1 MFVRAPKEF
10 LKIKNNIKELS
21 KIDGL
26 ILINKPK
33 GWTSHD
39 VINKLRSILHQ
50 KKIGHTGT
58 LDPMATGVLPVL
70 LGNATKLSKYL
81 IEHDKTYIA
90 VIKLGIKTNTGDEE
104 GEIIE
109 RKEVNIDIL
118 KNTYIEDVL
127 KSFIGNQKQ
136 KPPIY
141 SAIKIN
147 GKKLYEYARNN
158 ESVEIQERDIE
169 VYEAKLLEINKNEV
183 EIRIQISVSKGT
195 YIRKLCE
202 DISEKLGTVGYMKEL
217 ERIRV
222 DKYYIKDTLDLDYIK
237 NNIDNVNNFCISIEE
252 IFDGNNK
259 IILPKD
265 KLKHFLNGVM
275 LTQLYVDGIYRIYCE
290 DVFIGI
296 GIVKDKLLKRDVV
309 VQK

>member
-1 MFVRAPKEF
+1 M
-10 LKIKNNIKELS
+10 S

-39 VINKLRSILHQ
+39 VVNKLRNILHQ

-58 LDPMATGVLPVL
+58 LDPLATGVLPVL

-90 VIKLGIKTNTGDEE
+90 VIKLGTKTNTGDEE
-104 GEIIE
+104 GKIIE
-109 RKEVNIDIL
+109 NKAVDINVL
-118 KNTYIEDVL
+118 ENNYVKDVL
-127 KSFIGNQKQ
+127 NSFIGKQKQ

-158 ESVEIQERDIE
+158 ESVEIPERDIE
-169 VYEAKLLEINKNEV
+169 VYEAELLELDKDKL
-183 EIRIQISVSKGT
+183 EIKVQLSVSKGT

-217 ERIRV
+217 ERTRV
-222 DKYYIKDTLDLDYIK
+222 DKYYIKDALDLEYIK
-237 NNIDNVNNFCISIEE
+237 ENINSINKFCISIED
-252 IFDGNNK
+252 IFNGNNK

-296 GIVKDKLLKRDVV
+296 GIVKDSLLKRDVIV
-309 VQK
+309 

>member
-1 MFVRAPKEF
+1 MF
-10 LKIKNNIKELS
+10 I
-21 KIDGL
+21 IDGL

-39 VINKLRSILHQ
+39 VVNKLRSILHQ

-90 VIKLGIKTNTGDEE
+90 VIKLGLKTNTGDEE

-118 KNTYIEDVL
+118 KNTYIENVL
-127 KSFIGNQKQ
+127 KSFIGKQKQ
-136 KPPIY
+136 KPPMY

-158 ESVEIQERDIE
+158 EFVEIPERDIE
-169 VYEAKLLEINKNEV
+169 VYEAKLLEINRNEL
-183 EIRIQISVSKGT
+183 EIKIQLSVSKGT

-217 ERIRV
+217 VRTRV
-222 DKYYIKDTLDLDYIK
+222 DKYNIKDSIDLDYIK

-296 GIVKDKLLKRDVV
+296 GIVKDNLLKRDVIV
-309 VQK
+309 

>member
-1 MFVRAPKEF
+1 M
-10 LKIKNNIKELS
+10 
-21 KIDGL
+21 
-26 ILINKPK
+26 
-33 GWTSHD
+33 
-39 VINKLRSILHQ
+39 HQ

-158 ESVEIQERDIE
+158 EFVEIPERDIE

>member
-1 MFVRAPKEF
+1 M
-10 LKIKNNIKELS
+10 S

-158 ESVEIQERDIE
+158 EFVEIPERDIE
-169 VYEAKLLEINKNEV
+169 VYEAKLLEINKNKL
-183 EIRIQISVSKGT
+183 EIRIQLSVSKGT

>member
-1 MFVRAPKEF
+1 M
-10 LKIKNNIKELS
+10 S

-26 ILINKPK
+26 ILVNKPK

-39 VINKLRSILHQ
+39 VVNKLRSILHQ

-158 ESVEIQERDIE
+158 EFVEIPERDIE

-275 LTQLYVDGIYRIYCE
+275 LTQLYVDGIYRIYC
-290 DVFIGI
+290 DNTFIGI
-296 GIVKDKLLKRDVV
+296 GVVKNKLLKRDVV
-309 VQK
+309 VKGD

>member
-1 MFVRAPKEF
+1 MFT
-10 LKIKNNIKELS
+10 
-21 KIDGL
+21 IDGL

-39 VINKLRSILHQ
+39 VVNKLRNILHQ

-58 LDPMATGVLPVL
+58 LDPLATGVLPVL

-90 VIKLGIKTNTGDEE
+90 VIKLGTKTNTGDEE
-104 GEIIE
+104 GKIIE
-109 RKEVNIDIL
+109 NKAVDINVL
-118 KNTYIEDVL
+118 ENNYVKDVL
-127 KSFIGNQKQ
+127 NSFIGKQKQ

-158 ESVEIQERDIE
+158 ESVEIPERDIE
-169 VYEAKLLEINKNEV
+169 VYEAELLELDKDKL
-183 EIRIQISVSKGT
+183 EIKVQLSVSKGT

-202 DISEKLGTVGYMKEL
+202 DISEKLGTVGYMKKL

-222 DKYYIKDTLDLDYIK
+222 DKYYIKDSVDLEYIK
-237 NNIDNVNNFCISIEE
+237 ENIDKINDLCISIEN
-252 IFDGNNK
+252 IFSGNNK
-259 IILPKD
+259 ITLSKD

-275 LTQLYVDGIYRIYCE
+275 LTQLCEDGIYRIYCE
-290 DVFIGI
+290 NAFIGI
-296 GIVKDKLLKRDVV
+296 GVVKNKLLKRDVV
-309 VQK
+309 V

>member
-1 MFVRAPKEF
+1 MFT
-10 LKIKNNIKELS
+10 
-21 KIDGL
+21 IDGL

-39 VINKLRSILHQ
+39 VVNKLRNILHQ

-58 LDPMATGVLPVL
+58 LDPLATGVLPVL

-90 VIKLGIKTNTGDEE
+90 VIKLGTKTNTGDEE
-104 GEIIE
+104 GKIIE
-109 RKEVNIDIL
+109 NKAVDTNVLENNYV
-118 KNTYIEDVL
+118 KDVL
-127 KSFIGNQKQ
+127 NSFIGKQKQ

-158 ESVEIQERDIE
+158 ESVEIPERDIE
-169 VYEAKLLEINKNEV
+169 VYEAELLELDKDKL
-183 EIRIQISVSKGT
+183 EIKVQLSVSKGT

-202 DISEKLGTVGYMKEL
+202 DISEKLGTVGYMKKL

-222 DKYYIKDTLDLDYIK
+222 DKYYIKDSVDLEYIK
-237 NNIDNVNNFCISIEE
+237 ENIDKINDLCISIEN
-252 IFDGNNK
+252 IFSGNNK
-259 IILPKD
+259 ITLSKD

-275 LTQLYVDGIYRIYCE
+275 LTQLCEDGIYRIYCE
-290 DVFIGI
+290 NAFIGI
-296 GIVKDKLLKRDVV
+296 GIVKNKLLKRDVV
-309 VQK
+309 V

>member
-1 MFVRAPKEF
+1 MFT
-10 LKIKNNIKELS
+10 
-21 KIDGL
+21 IDGL

-39 VINKLRSILHQ
+39 VVNKLRNILHQ

-58 LDPMATGVLPVL
+58 LDPLATGVLPVL

-90 VIKLGIKTNTGDEE
+90 VIKLGTKTNTGDEE
-104 GEIIE
+104 GKIIE
-109 RKEVNIDIL
+109 NKAVDINVL
-118 KNTYIEDVL
+118 ENNYVKDVL
-127 KSFIGNQKQ
+127 NSFIGKQKQ
-136 KPPIY
+136 KPPLY

-158 ESVEIQERDIE
+158 ESVEIPERDIE
-169 VYEAKLLEINKNEV
+169 VYEAELLELDKDKL
-183 EIRIQISVSKGT
+183 EIKVQLSVSKGT

-202 DISEKLGTVGYMKEL
+202 DISEKLGTVGYMKKL

-222 DKYYIKDTLDLDYIK
+222 DKYYIKDSVDLEYIK
-237 NNIDNVNNFCISIEE
+237 ENIDKINDLCISIEN
-252 IFDGNNK
+252 IFSGNNK
-259 IILPKD
+259 ITLSKD

-275 LTQLYVDGIYRIYCE
+275 LTQLCEDGIYRIYCE
-290 DVFIGI
+290 NAFIGI
-296 GIVKDKLLKRDVV
+296 GVVKNKLLKRDVV
-309 VQK
+309 V

>member
-1 MFVRAPKEF
+1 MFARAPKEF

-309 VQK
+309 V

>member
-1 MFVRAPKEF
+1 MFT
-10 LKIKNNIKELS
+10 
-21 KIDGL
+21 IDGL

-39 VINKLRSILHQ
+39 VVNKLRNILHQ

-58 LDPMATGVLPVL
+58 LDPLATGVLPVL

-90 VIKLGIKTNTGDEE
+90 VIKLGTKTNTGDEE
-104 GEIIE
+104 GKIIE
-109 RKEVNIDIL
+109 NKAVDTNVLENNYV
-118 KNTYIEDVL
+118 KDVL
-127 KSFIGNQKQ
+127 NSFIGKQKQ

-158 ESVEIQERDIE
+158 ESVEIPERDIE
-169 VYEAKLLEINKNEV
+169 VYEAELLELDKDKL
-183 EIRIQISVSKGT
+183 EIKVQLSVSKGT
-195 YIRKLCE
+195 YIRRLCE

-222 DKYYIKDTLDLDYIK
+222 DKYYIKDSVDLEYIK
-237 NNIDNVNNFCISIEE
+237 ENIDKINDLCISIEN
-252 IFDGNNK
+252 IFSGNNK
-259 IILPKD
+259 ITLSKD

-275 LTQLYVDGIYRIYCE
+275 LTQLCEDGIYRIYCE
-290 DVFIGI
+290 NAFIGI
-296 GIVKDKLLKRDVV
+296 GIVKNKLLKRDVV
-309 VQK
+309 V

>member
-1 MFVRAPKEF
+1 MFT
-10 LKIKNNIKELS
+10 
-21 KIDGL
+21 IDGL

-39 VINKLRSILHQ
+39 VVNKLRNILHQ

-58 LDPMATGVLPVL
+58 LDPLATGVLPVL

-90 VIKLGIKTNTGDEE
+90 VIKLGTKTNTGDEE
-104 GEIIE
+104 GKIIE
-109 RKEVNIDIL
+109 NKAVDINVL
-118 KNTYIEDVL
+118 ENNYVKDVL
-127 KSFIGNQKQ
+127 NSFIGKQKQ

-158 ESVEIQERDIE
+158 ESVEIPERDIE
-169 VYEAKLLEINKNEV
+169 VYEAELLELDKDKL
-183 EIRIQISVSKGT
+183 EIKVQLSVSKGT
-195 YIRKLCE
+195 YIRRLCE

-222 DKYYIKDTLDLDYIK
+222 DKYYIKDSVDLEYIK
-237 NNIDNVNNFCISIEE
+237 ENIDKINDLCISIEN
-252 IFDGNNK
+252 IFSGNNK
-259 IILPKD
+259 IILSKD

-275 LTQLYVDGIYRIYCE
+275 LTQLCEDGIYRIYCE
-290 DVFIGI
+290 NAFIGI
-296 GIVKDKLLKRDVV
+296 GIVKNKLLKRDVV
-309 VQK
+309 V

>member
-1 MFVRAPKEF
+1 MFT
-10 LKIKNNIKELS
+10 
-21 KIDGL
+21 IDGL

-39 VINKLRSILHQ
+39 VVNKLRNILHQ

-58 LDPMATGVLPVL
+58 LDPLATGVLPVL

-90 VIKLGIKTNTGDEE
+90 VIKLGTKTNTGDEE
-104 GEIIE
+104 EKIIE
-109 RKEVNIDIL
+109 NKAVDTNVLENNYV
-118 KNTYIEDVL
+118 KDVL
-127 KSFIGNQKQ
+127 NSFIGKQKQ

-158 ESVEIQERDIE
+158 ESVEIPERDIE
-169 VYEAKLLEINKNEV
+169 VYEAELLELDKDKL
-183 EIRIQISVSKGT
+183 EIKVQLSVSKGT

-202 DISEKLGTVGYMKEL
+202 DISEKLGTVGYMKKL

-222 DKYYIKDTLDLDYIK
+222 DKYYIKDSVDLEYIK
-237 NNIDNVNNFCISIEE
+237 ENIDKINDLCISIEN
-252 IFDGNNK
+252 IFSGNNK
-259 IILPKD
+259 ITLSKD

-275 LTQLYVDGIYRIYCE
+275 LTQLCEDGIYRIYCE
-290 DVFIGI
+290 NAFIGI
-296 GIVKDKLLKRDVV
+296 GVVKNKLLKRDVV
-309 VQK
+309 V

>member
-1 MFVRAPKEF
+1 M
-10 LKIKNNIKELS
+10 S

-26 ILINKPK
+26 ILVNKPK

-39 VINKLRSILHQ
+39 VVNKLRSILHQ

>member
-1 MFVRAPKEF
+1 M
-10 LKIKNNIKELS
+10 S

-158 ESVEIQERDIE
+158 EFVEIPERDIE
-169 VYEAKLLEINKNEV
+169 VYEAKLLEINKNKL
-183 EIRIQISVSKGT
+183 EIRIQLSVSKGT

-217 ERIRV
+217 VRTRV
-222 DKYYIKDTLDLDYIK
+222 DEYYLKDALDLEYIKE
-237 NNIDNVNNFCISIEE
+237 NNENINNFCISIED
-252 IFDGNNK
+252 IFNGDNK

>member
-1 MFVRAPKEF
+1 MFT
-10 LKIKNNIKELS
+10 
-21 KIDGL
+21 IDGL

-39 VINKLRSILHQ
+39 VVNKLRNILHQ

-58 LDPMATGVLPVL
+58 LDPLATGVLPVL

-90 VIKLGIKTNTGDEE
+90 VIKLGTKTNTGDEE
-104 GEIIE
+104 GKIIE
-109 RKEVNIDIL
+109 NKAVDTNVLENNYV
-118 KNTYIEDVL
+118 KDVL
-127 KSFIGNQKQ
+127 NSFIGKQKQ
-136 KPPIY
+136 KPPLY

-158 ESVEIQERDIE
+158 ESVEIPERDIE
-169 VYEAKLLEINKNEV
+169 VYEAELLELDKDKL
-183 EIRIQISVSKGT
+183 EIKVQLSVSKGT

-202 DISEKLGTVGYMKEL
+202 DISEKLGTVGYMKKL

-222 DKYYIKDTLDLDYIK
+222 DKYYIKDSVDLEYIK
-237 NNIDNVNNFCISIEE
+237 ENIDKINDLCISIEN
-252 IFDGNNK
+252 IFSGNNK
-259 IILPKD
+259 ITLSKD

-275 LTQLYVDGIYRIYCE
+275 LTQLCEDGIYRIYCE
-290 DVFIGI
+290 NAFIGI
-296 GIVKDKLLKRDVV
+296 GVVKNKLLKRDVV
-309 VQK
+309 V

>member
-1 MFVRAPKEF
+1 MFT
-10 LKIKNNIKELS
+10 
-21 KIDGL
+21 IDGL

-39 VINKLRSILHQ
+39 VVNKLRNILHQ

-58 LDPMATGVLPVL
+58 LDPLATGVLPVL

-90 VIKLGIKTNTGDEE
+90 VIKLGTKTNTGDEE

-109 RKEVNIDIL
+109 RKEVDIDIL
-118 KNTYIEDVL
+118 ENTYIEDVL
-127 KSFIGNQKQ
+127 KSFIGKQKQ
-136 KPPIY
+136 KPPMY

-158 ESVEIQERDIE
+158 EFVEIPERDIE
-169 VYEAKLLEINKNEV
+169 VYEAKLLEINRNEL
-183 EIRIQISVSKGT
+183 EIKIQLSVSKGT

-202 DISEKLGTVGYMKEL
+202 DISDKLGTVGYMKEL
-217 ERIRV
+217 ERTRV
-222 DKYYIKDTLDLDYIK
+222 DKYYIKDALDLEYIK
-237 NNIDNVNNFCISIEE
+237 ENINSINKFCISIEN
-252 IFDGNNK
+252 IFNGNNK

-296 GIVKDKLLKRDVV
+296 GIVKDNLLKRDVIV
-309 VQK
+309 

>member
-1 MFVRAPKEF
+1 
-10 LKIKNNIKELS
+10 
-21 KIDGL
+21 
-26 ILINKPK
+26 
-33 GWTSHD
+33 
-39 VINKLRSILHQ
+39 
-50 KKIGHTGT
+50 
-58 LDPMATGVLPVL
+58 MATGVLPVL

-90 VIKLGIKTNTGDEE
+90 VIKLGLKTNTGDEE

-109 RKEVNIDIL
+109 RKEVDIDIL
-118 KNTYIEDVL
+118 ENTYIEDVL
-127 KSFIGNQKQ
+127 KSFIGKQKQ
-136 KPPIY
+136 KPPMY

-158 ESVEIQERDIE
+158 EFVEIPERDIE
-169 VYEAKLLEINKNEV
+169 VYEAKLLEINRNEL
-183 EIRIQISVSKGT
+183 EIKIQLSVSKGT

-202 DISEKLGTVGYMKEL
+202 DISDKLGTVGYMKEL
-217 ERIRV
+217 ERTRV
-222 DKYYIKDTLDLDYIK
+222 DKYYIKDALDLEYIK
-237 NNIDNVNNFCISIEE
+237 ENINSINKFCISIEN
-252 IFDGNNK
+252 IFNGNNK

-296 GIVKDKLLKRDVV
+296 GIVKDNLLKRDVIV
-309 VQK
+309 

>member
-1 MFVRAPKEF
+1 
-10 LKIKNNIKELS
+10 
-21 KIDGL
+21 
-26 ILINKPK
+26 
-33 GWTSHD
+33 
-39 VINKLRSILHQ
+39 
-50 KKIGHTGT
+50 
-58 LDPMATGVLPVL
+58 MATGVLPVL

-90 VIKLGIKTNTGDEE
+90 VIKLGLKTNTGDEE

-109 RKEVNIDIL
+109 RKEVDIDIL
-118 KNTYIEDVL
+118 ENTYIEDVL
-127 KSFIGNQKQ
+127 KSFIGKQKQ
-136 KPPIY
+136 KPPMY

-158 ESVEIQERDIE
+158 EFVEIPERDIE
-169 VYEAKLLEINKNEV
+169 VYEAKLLEINRNEL
-183 EIRIQISVSKGT
+183 EIKIQLSVSKGT

-217 ERIRV
+217 VRTRV
-222 DKYYIKDTLDLDYIK
+222 DKYHIKDSIDLDYIK

-296 GIVKDKLLKRDVV
+296 GIIKDNLLKRDVIV
-309 VQK
+309 

>member
-1 MFVRAPKEF
+1 MF
-10 LKIKNNIKELS
+10 I
-21 KIDGL
+21 IDGL

-39 VINKLRSILHQ
+39 VVNKLRSILHQ

-90 VIKLGIKTNTGDEE
+90 VIKLGIKTNTGDGE

-118 KNTYIEDVL
+118 KNTYIENVL
-127 KSFIGNQKQ
+127 KSFIGKQKQ
-136 KPPIY
+136 KPPMY

-158 ESVEIQERDIE
+158 EFVEIPERDIE
-169 VYEAKLLEINKNEV
+169 VYEAKLLEINKNEL
-183 EIRIQISVSKGT
+183 EIRIQLSVSKGT

-222 DKYYIKDTLDLDYIK
+222 DKYYIKDALDLDYIK
-237 NNIDNVNNFCISIEE
+237 SNIDNVNNFCISIEE

-296 GIVKDKLLKRDVV
+296 GIVKDNLLKRDVIV
-309 VQK
+309 

>member
-1 MFVRAPKEF
+1 M
-10 LKIKNNIKELS
+10 S

-127 KSFIGNQKQ
+127 KSFIGKQKQ

-158 ESVEIQERDIE
+158 EFVEIPERDIE
-169 VYEAKLLEINKNEV
+169 VYEAKLLEINRNEL
-183 EIRIQISVSKGT
+183 EIKIQLSVSKGT

-202 DISEKLGTVGYMKEL
+202 DISDKLGTVGYMKEL
-217 ERIRV
+217 ERTRV
-222 DKYYIKDTLDLDYIK
+222 DKYYIKDALDLEYIK
-237 NNIDNVNNFCISIEE
+237 ENINSINKFCISIED
-252 IFDGNNK
+252 IFNGNNK

>member
-1 MFVRAPKEF
+1 MFT
-10 LKIKNNIKELS
+10 
-21 KIDGL
+21 IDGL

-39 VINKLRSILHQ
+39 VVNKLRNILHQ

-58 LDPMATGVLPVL
+58 LDPLATGVLPVL

-90 VIKLGIKTNTGDEE
+90 VIKLGTKTNTGDEE
-104 GEIIE
+104 GKIIE
-109 RKEVNIDIL
+109 NKAVDINVL
-118 KNTYIEDVL
+118 ENNYVKDVL
-127 KSFIGNQKQ
+127 NSFIGKQKQ

-158 ESVEIQERDIE
+158 ESVEIPERDIE
-169 VYEAKLLEINKNEV
+169 VYEAELLELDKDKL
-183 EIRIQISVSKGT
+183 EIKVQLSVSKGT
-195 YIRKLCE
+195 YIRRLCE

-222 DKYYIKDTLDLDYIK
+222 DKYYIKDSVDLEYIK
-237 NNIDNVNNFCISIEE
+237 ENIDKINDLCISIEN
-252 IFDGNNK
+252 IFSGNNK
-259 IILPKD
+259 IILSKD

-275 LTQLYVDGIYRIYCE
+275 LTQLCEDGIYRIYCE
-290 DVFIGI
+290 NAFIGI
-296 GIVKDKLLKRDVV
+296 GVVKNKLLKRDVV
-309 VQK
+309 V

>member
-1 MFVRAPKEF
+1 M
-10 LKIKNNIKELS
+10 S

-90 VIKLGIKTNTGDEE
+90 VVKLGVKTNTGDEE
-104 GEIIE
+104 GKIIE
-109 RKEVNIDIL
+109 TKDVKKDVLEKEI
-118 KNTYIEDVL
+118 IEDVL
-127 KSFIGNQKQ
+127 KSFIGKQKQ
-136 KPPIY
+136 IPPIY

-158 ESVEIQERDIE
+158 EFVEIPARDIE

>member
-1 MFVRAPKEF
+1 MFT
-10 LKIKNNIKELS
+10 
-21 KIDGL
+21 IDGL

-39 VINKLRSILHQ
+39 VVNKLRNILHQ

-58 LDPMATGVLPVL
+58 LDPLATGVLPVL

-90 VIKLGIKTNTGDEE
+90 VIKLGTKTNTGDEE
-104 GEIIE
+104 GKIIE
-109 RKEVNIDIL
+109 NKAVDTNVLENNYV
-118 KNTYIEDVL
+118 KDVL
-127 KSFIGNQKQ
+127 NSFIGKQKQ

-158 ESVEIQERDIE
+158 ESVEIPERDIE
-169 VYEAKLLEINKNEV
+169 VYEAELLELDKDKL
-183 EIRIQISVSKGT
+183 EIKVQLSVSKGT
-195 YIRKLCE
+195 YIRRLCE

-222 DKYYIKDTLDLDYIK
+222 DKYYIKDSVDLEYIK
-237 NNIDNVNNFCISIEE
+237 ENIDKINDLCISIEN
-252 IFDGNNK
+252 IFSGNNK
-259 IILPKD
+259 ITLSKD

-275 LTQLYVDGIYRIYCE
+275 LTQLCEDGIYRIYCE
-290 DVFIGI
+290 NAFIGI
-296 GIVKDKLLKRDVV
+296 GVVKNKLLKRDVV
-309 VQK
+309 V

>member
-1 MFVRAPKEF
+1 MFARAPKKL
-10 LKIKNNIKELS
+10 LKIILRRLS

-26 ILINKPK
+26 ILVNKPK

-39 VINKLRSILHQ
+39 VVNKLRSILHQ

-58 LDPMATGVLPVL
+58 LDPMATGVLPILV
-70 LGNATKLSKYL
+70 GNATKLSKYL

-90 VIKLGIKTNTGDEE
+90 VVKLGIKTNTGDEE
-104 GEIIE
+104 GKIIE
-109 RKEVNIDIL
+109 TKDVKKDVLEKEI
-118 KNTYIEDVL
+118 IEDVL
-127 KSFIGNQKQ
+127 KSFIGKQKQ

-158 ESVEIQERDIE
+158 ESVEIPERDIE
-169 VYEAKLLEINKNEV
+169 VYEAELLELDKDKL
-183 EIRIQISVSKGT
+183 EIKVQLSVSKGT

-202 DISEKLGTVGYMKEL
+202 DISEKLGTVGYMKKL

-222 DKYYIKDTLDLDYIK
+222 DKYYIKDSVDLEYIK
-237 NNIDNVNNFCISIEE
+237 ENIDKINDLCISIEN
-252 IFDGNNK
+252 IFSGNNK
-259 IILPKD
+259 ITLSKD

-275 LTQLYVDGIYRIYCE
+275 LTQLCEDGIYRIYCE
-290 DVFIGI
+290 NAFIGI
-296 GIVKDKLLKRDVV
+296 GVVKNKLLKRDVV
-309 VQK
+309 V

>member
-1 MFVRAPKEF
+1 M
-10 LKIKNNIKELS
+10 S

-39 VINKLRSILHQ
+39 VVNKLRNILHQ

-58 LDPMATGVLPVL
+58 LDPLATGVLPVL

-90 VIKLGIKTNTGDEE
+90 VIKLGTKTNTGDEE
-104 GEIIE
+104 GKIIE
-109 RKEVNIDIL
+109 NKAVDTNVLENNYV
-118 KNTYIEDVL
+118 KDVL
-127 KSFIGNQKQ
+127 NSFIGKQKQ

-158 ESVEIQERDIE
+158 ESVEIPERDIE
-169 VYEAKLLEINKNEV
+169 VYEAELLELDKDKL
-183 EIRIQISVSKGT
+183 EIKVQLSVSKGT

-202 DISEKLGTVGYMKEL
+202 DISEKLGTVGYMKKL

-222 DKYYIKDTLDLDYIK
+222 DKYYIKDSVDLEYIK
-237 NNIDNVNNFCISIEE
+237 ENIDKINDLCISIEN
-252 IFDGNNK
+252 IFSGNNK
-259 IILPKD
+259 ITLSKD

-275 LTQLYVDGIYRIYCE
+275 LTQLCEDGIYRIYCE
-290 DVFIGI
+290 NAFIGI
-296 GIVKDKLLKRDVV
+296 GVVKNKLLKRDVV
-309 VQK
+309 V

>member
-1 MFVRAPKEF
+1 MFT
-10 LKIKNNIKELS
+10 
-21 KIDGL
+21 IDGL

-39 VINKLRSILHQ
+39 VVNKLRNILHQ

-58 LDPMATGVLPVL
+58 LDPLATGVLPVL

-90 VIKLGIKTNTGDEE
+90 VIKLGTKTNTGDEE
-104 GEIIE
+104 GKIIE
-109 RKEVNIDIL
+109 NKAVDINVL
-118 KNTYIEDVL
+118 ENNYVKDVL
-127 KSFIGNQKQ
+127 NSFIGKQKQ

-158 ESVEIQERDIE
+158 ESVEIPERDIE
-169 VYEAKLLEINKNEV
+169 VYEAELLELDKDKL
-183 EIRIQISVSKGT
+183 EIKVQLSVSKGT

-222 DKYYIKDTLDLDYIK
+222 DKYYIKDSVDLEYIK
-237 NNIDNVNNFCISIEE
+237 ENIDKINDLCISIEN
-252 IFDGNNK
+252 IFSGNNK
-259 IILPKD
+259 IILSKD

-275 LTQLYVDGIYRIYCE
+275 LTQLCEDGIYRIYCE
-290 DVFIGI
+290 NAFIGI
-296 GIVKDKLLKRDVV
+296 GVVKNKLLKRDVV
-309 VQK
+309 V

>member
-1 MFVRAPKEF
+1 MFT
-10 LKIKNNIKELS
+10 
-21 KIDGL
+21 IDGL

-39 VINKLRSILHQ
+39 VVNKLRNILHQ

-58 LDPMATGVLPVL
+58 LDPLATGVLPIL

-90 VIKLGIKTNTGDEE
+90 VIKLGTKTNTGDEE
-104 GEIIE
+104 GKIIE
-109 RKEVNIDIL
+109 NKAVDTIVLENNYV
-118 KNTYIEDVL
+118 KDVL
-127 KSFIGNQKQ
+127 NSFIGKQKQ
-136 KPPIY
+136 KPPLY

-158 ESVEIQERDIE
+158 ENVEIPERDIE
-169 VYEAKLLEINKNEV
+169 VYEAQLLELDKDKL
-183 EIRIQISVSKGT
+183 EIKVQLSVSKGT

-222 DKYYIKDTLDLDYIK
+222 DKYYIKDSVDLEYIK
-237 NNIDNVNNFCISIEE
+237 ENIDKINDLCISIEN
-252 IFDGNNK
+252 IFSGNNK
-259 IILPKD
+259 ITLSKD

-275 LTQLYVDGIYRIYCE
+275 LTQLCEDGIYRIYCE
-290 DVFIGI
+290 NAFIGI
-296 GIVKDKLLKRDVV
+296 GVVKNKLLKRDVV
-309 VQK
+309 V

>member
-1 MFVRAPKEF
+1 M
-10 LKIKNNIKELS
+10 S

-127 KSFIGNQKQ
+127 KSFIGKQKQ
-136 KPPIY
+136 KPPMY

>member
-1 MFVRAPKEF
+1 MFARAPKEF

-202 DISEKLGTVGYMKEL
+202 DISEKLGTVGYMKESRWYYFEEGGHVKTGWFQENGIWYYL
-217 ERIRV
+217 NPV
-222 DKYYIKDTLDLDYIK
+222 DDGTYGAMRTGWQI
-237 NNIDNVNNFCISIEE
+237 ID
-252 IFDGNNK
+252 GK
-259 IILPKD
+259 A
-265 KLKHFLNGVM
+265 
-275 LTQLYVDGIYRIYCE
+275 Y
-290 DVFIGI
+290 
-296 GIVKDKLLKRDVV
+296 
-309 VQK
+309 

>member
-1 MFVRAPKEF
+1 M
-10 LKIKNNIKELS
+10 S

-158 ESVEIQERDIE
+158 EFVEIPERDIE

>member
-1 MFVRAPKEF
+1 M
-10 LKIKNNIKELS
+10 S

-39 VINKLRSILHQ
+39 VVNKLRNILHQ

-58 LDPMATGVLPVL
+58 LDPLATGVLPVL

-90 VIKLGIKTNTGDEE
+90 VIKLGTKTNTGDEE
-104 GEIIE
+104 GKIIE
-109 RKEVNIDIL
+109 NKAVDINVL
-118 KNTYIEDVL
+118 ENNYVKDVL
-127 KSFIGNQKQ
+127 NSFIGKQKQ

-158 ESVEIQERDIE
+158 ESVEIPERDIE
-169 VYEAKLLEINKNEV
+169 VYEAELLELDKDKL
-183 EIRIQISVSKGT
+183 EIKVQLSVSKGT

-222 DKYYIKDTLDLDYIK
+222 DKYYIKDSVDLEYIK
-237 NNIDNVNNFCISIEE
+237 ENIDKINDLCISIEN
-252 IFDGNNK
+252 IFSGNNK
-259 IILPKD
+259 IILSKD

-275 LTQLYVDGIYRIYCE
+275 LTQLCEDGIYRIYCE
-290 DVFIGI
+290 NAFIGI
-296 GIVKDKLLKRDVV
+296 GVVKNKLLKRDVV
-309 VQK
+309 V

>member
-1 MFVRAPKEF
+1 MFARAPKKL
-10 LKIKNNIKELS
+10 LKIILRRLS

-26 ILINKPK
+26 ILVNKPK
-33 GWTSHD
+33 GLTSHD
-39 VINKLRSILHQ
+39 VVNKLRKILHQ

-118 KNTYIEDVL
+118 KKTYIEDVL

-158 ESVEIQERDIE
+158 EFVEIPERDIE
-169 VYEAKLLEINKNEV
+169 VYEAKLLEINKNKL
-183 EIRIQISVSKGT
+183 EIRIQLSVSKGT

-202 DISEKLGTVGYMKEL
+202 DISEKLETVGYMKEL

-222 DKYYIKDTLDLDYIK
+222 DKYYIKDALDLDYIK
-237 NNIDNVNNFCISIEE
+237 SNIDNVNNFCISIED
-252 IFDGNNK
+252 IFSENNE
-259 IILPKD
+259 IILSKD

-275 LTQLYVDGIYRIYCE
+275 LTQLCDDGIYRIYC
-290 DVFIGI
+290 DNVFVGI
-296 GIVKDKLLKRDVV
+296 GVVKDKLLKRDVIV
-309 VQK
+309 

>member
-1 MFVRAPKEF
+1 MFARAPKEF

-158 ESVEIQERDIE
+158 EFVEIPERDIE

>member
-1 MFVRAPKEF
+1 MF
-10 LKIKNNIKELS
+10 I
-21 KIDGL
+21 IDGL

-39 VINKLRSILHQ
+39 VVNKLRSILHQ

-90 VIKLGIKTNTGDEE
+90 VIKLGLKTNTGDEE

-118 KNTYIEDVL
+118 ENTYIEDVL
-127 KSFIGNQKQ
+127 KSFIGKQKQ
-136 KPPIY
+136 KPPMY

-158 ESVEIQERDIE
+158 EFVEIPERDIE
-169 VYEAKLLEINKNEV
+169 VYEAKLLEINRNEL
-183 EIRIQISVSKGT
+183 EIKIQLSVSKGT

-217 ERIRV
+217 VRTRV
-222 DKYYIKDTLDLDYIK
+222 DKYHIKDSIDLDYIK

-275 LTQLYVDGIYRIYCE
+275 LTQLCVDGIYRVYCE

-296 GIVKDKLLKRDVV
+296 GTVKDNLLKRDVIV
-309 VQK
+309 

>member
-1 MFVRAPKEF
+1 
-10 LKIKNNIKELS
+10 
-21 KIDGL
+21 
-26 ILINKPK
+26 
-33 GWTSHD
+33 
-39 VINKLRSILHQ
+39 
-50 KKIGHTGT
+50 
-58 LDPMATGVLPVL
+58 MATGVLPVL

-158 ESVEIQERDIE
+158 EFVEIPERDIE
-169 VYEAKLLEINKNEV
+169 VYEAKLLEINKNKL
-183 EIRIQISVSKGT
+183 EIRIQLSVSKGT

-217 ERIRV
+217 VRTRV
-222 DKYYIKDTLDLDYIK
+222 DEYYLKDALDLEYIKE
-237 NNIDNVNNFCISIEE
+237 NNENINNFCISIED
-252 IFDGNNK
+252 IFNGDNK

-275 LTQLYVDGIYRIYCE
+275 LTQLYDDGIYRIYC
-290 DVFIGI
+290 DNTFIGI
-296 GIVKDKLLKRDVV
+296 GVVKNKLLKRDVV
-309 VQK
+309 VKGD